1 MSVHPLPG
9 EDRVVDGVRLYVVV
23 HGRAAGRPPL
33 LLVHGAPTS
42 SYLWREVM
50 RDLGHDVITV
60 APDLAGL
67 GDSERPRR
75 PAGPAWQARLL
86 LELLSELGHERV
98 LVVGH
103 DLGGAVAVHLALLGA
118 ERVAGL
124 ALIGTP
130 LHADAWPAPT
140 ALPGSLPGG
149 RTLSA
154 ALARLAAR
162 SHPLGAPARALVT
175 ARLGR
180 GRLPR
185 GEGSAGGADR
195 EAALWARTSLSGD
208 ALLGADMEAME
219 AAWESLRLAPPP
231 ALVLWGE
238 EDPITSVAYGRRL
251 AGELPGA
258 AWVPVFGAGHLLPLE
273 RPERVAEELLAF
285 ADELVPAP
293 VRAPPPP
300 PPVG

>member
-50 RDLGHDVITV
+50 RDLGHDTVTV

-67 GDSERPRR
+67 GYSERPRR

-86 LELLSELGHERV
+86 LELLGELGHERV

-103 DLGGAVAVHLALLGA
+103 DLGGAVAVHLAVLGA

-130 LHADAWPAPT
+130 LHADAWPAPV

-149 RTLSA
+149 RTLCA
-154 ALARLAAR
+154 ALARLTAR
-162 SHPLGAPARALVT
+162 SHSLGAPARGLVA

-180 GRLPR
+180 ARLPR
-185 GEGSAGGADR
+185 GEDSVGGGDR

-208 ALLGADMEAME
+208 VLLGADMEAVE

-238 EDPITSVAYGRRL
+238 EDRITSAAYGRRL
-251 AGELPGA
+251 VGELPGA
-258 AWVPVFGAGHLLPLE
+258 AWVPVSGAGHLLPLE

-285 ADELVPAP
+285 ADELTAAAGGRGRPAP
-293 VRAPPPP
+293 SE
-300 PPVG
+300 